1 MTEVKNNY
9 GMTPYMEFIHL
20 SRYSRW
26 LPEHQRRETWVETVD
41 RYFTFFDE
49 HLKEFHK
56 FAFDK
61 KTRQELREA
70 VLSLEIMP
78 SMRCLM
84 SAGEA
89 LKRENVAGYNC
100 LAYETNIITKEYGFV
115 PIGSIVGKKISVL
128 NSDGEW
134 SETMVKSYG
143 EQGLSKVK
151 FTYSGYNGTEEVFA
165 TDNHD
170 WVVNGNKI
178 QTKDLKKGMKI
189 PFVLRQRLP
198 VYNDIDY
205 KLGIIHGLIYGD
217 GTRTKYKITPQ
228 DANVV
233 SCERTKGYMIRLCS
247 DHKDLLPYFDGYT
260 ISYPKSYGGDP
271 VIYLYDGFAKTHDL
285 KSLPSEEET
294 ESYMVGFFRGWL
306 AADGYIGSKQVTICV
321 GSAEE
326 KWLRR
331 IMPKY
336 GIYFS
341 GTSVLPEKTN
351 FGERKKDSRHL
362 GIWRYSLTKD
372 DIIIERKRDKF
383 VPMTMERTVVG
394 VQKTNRTEEVFC
406 VTVPNYHNFVIERGI
421 LTGNCAY
428 VACDSPRVFDEILY
442 ILMNGTGVGFSV
454 EQKYVDQLPEVAEEF
469 HSSDTTIVVA
479 DSKLGWA
486 KALKELIHLL
496 YSGQIPKWDVTK
508 VRPAGS
514 PLKTF
519 GGRASGPEP
528 LVALFKFCVMK
539 FRSAAGRKLTTI
551 ECHDIICKIAE
562 IVVVGGVRRS
572 ALISLSDLSDDRMR
586 SAKSG
591 DWWKENV
598 QRALANNSFVAKD
611 NNIDVGIFMKEW
623 LSLYESRSGE
633 RGIFSRV
640 ASKNQVEKLGR
651 RDPGHEFGTN
661 PCSEIILRSREF
673 CNLTEVVVRAAD
685 TPETLKRKI
694 RLATILGT
702 IQSTLT
708 NFKYISKQW
717 KQNCEEE
724 RLLGVSLTG
733 IMDNGYTNG
742 RFSKTTDQPLGDLL
756 EELKQEAI
764 ASNKEWATK
773 IGIPASA
780 AITCVKPSGTVSQLV
795 DSASGIHSRHSPYYI
810 RTVRADKKDPLAK
823 LMIDLG
829 FPVED
834 DITKPDHTY
843 VFSFPIKSPESIFY
857 RSNMTAIQQLE
868 LWLVYQNHWT
878 EHKPSVTI
886 TVKEHEW
893 PEVGAWVWKHFD
905 QISGISFLPY
915 SDHVYQQAPYQ
926 DCTKE
931 EYEALVE
938 KMPKNV
944 DWSQLS
950 KYEREDHTTS
960 TQELNCSAATG
971 CEI

>member
-1 MTEVKNNY
+1 MSNY
-9 GMTPYMEFIHL
+9 FPTAYQEYIHL

-100 LAYETNIITKEYGFV
+100 
-115 PIGSIVGKKISVL
+115 
-128 NSDGEW
+128 
-134 SETMVKSYG
+134 
-143 EQGLSKVK
+143 
-151 FTYSGYNGTEEVFA
+151 
-165 TDNHD
+165 
-170 WVVNGNKI
+170 
-178 QTKDLKKGMKI
+178 
-189 PFVLRQRLP
+189 
-198 VYNDIDY
+198 
-205 KLGIIHGLIYGD
+205 
-217 GTRTKYKITPQ
+217 
-228 DANVV
+228 
-233 SCERTKGYMIRLCS
+233 
-247 DHKDLLPYFDGYT
+247 
-260 ISYPKSYGGDP
+260 
-271 VIYLYDGFAKTHDL
+271 
-285 KSLPSEEET
+285 
-294 ESYMVGFFRGWL
+294 
-306 AADGYIGSKQVTICV
+306 
-321 GSAEE
+321 
-326 KWLRR
+326 
-331 IMPKY
+331 
-336 GIYFS
+336 
-341 GTSVLPEKTN
+341 
-351 FGERKKDSRHL
+351 
-362 GIWRYSLTKD
+362 
-372 DIIIERKRDKF
+372 
-383 VPMTMERTVVG
+383 
-394 VQKTNRTEEVFC
+394 
-406 VTVPNYHNFVIERGI
+406 
-421 LTGNCAY
+421 AY

-442 ILMNGTGVGFSV
+442 VLMNGTGVGFSV

-469 HSSDTTIVVA
+469 HTSDTTIVVA

-496 YSGQIPKWDVTK
+496 YSGQIPKWDVSK
-508 VRPAGS
+508 VRAAGS

-539 FRSAAGRKLTTI
+539 FRAAAGRRLTTI

-673 CNLTEVVVRAAD
+673 CNLTEVVVRATD

-742 RFSKTTDQPLGDLL
+742 RYSKTTDQPLGDLL